1 MIPFWHFDSK
11 RLLTRQENLRV
22 FKIVAGFLLF
32 VAITYAV
39 VALTVFGHL

>member
-11 RLLTRQENLRV
+11 RPLTRQENFRV
-22 FKIVAGFLLF
+22 FKIVAGFLLI
-32 VAITYAV
+32 VAITYAL